1 MIASQTMTAPDHRRV
16 ESAAAPARMSA
27 ARIVRTRQ
35 DIDALAER
43 WQALEKCSVGATP
56 FQSLAWA
63 DAIFGFEAARG
74 NKQFDPV
81 IAILEQGDRLIA
93 VLPLERISTP
103 ARRVLEPLGNGFAQY
118 ADMLLAPGTQPRSAL
133 KQLLQ
138 AAIKAAPCDA
148 ISLLKVREGS
158 PLALGMPVSAIETG
172 SEAGAPNVALNE
184 FPDYAT
190 YFATVRTKTRKNMRN
205 ARNRLER
212 DGPVEHRIVT
222 DRQAQL
228 DLIERTLSGRAER
241 LREQGLTSRAFS
253 DGDFPAFCKSLA
265 GRHNIGLKTFSL
277 THNGRPIAEQWGFVH
292 GGRYYAYVAAR
303 DFSQT
308 DESPGKLHL
317 SEIIRTCAED
327 GLIGCDLGVPVM
339 PYKLTFATHTI
350 PVRDFALPVTPKG
363 WAITQ
368 FWDVML
374 RPTLKAVM
382 LKTPPA
388 LRSRLMALLGRA

>member
-1 MIASQTMTAPDHRRV
+1 
-16 ESAAAPARMSA
+16 
-27 ARIVRTRQ
+27 
-35 DIDALAER
+35 
-43 WQALEKCSVGATP
+43 
-56 FQSLAWA
+56 
-63 DAIFGFEAARG
+63 
-74 NKQFDPV
+74 
-81 IAILEQGDRLIA
+81 
-93 VLPLERISTP
+93 
-103 ARRVLEPLGNGFAQY
+103 
-118 ADMLLAPGTQPRSAL
+118 
-133 KQLLQ
+133 LQ
-138 AAIKAAPCDA
+138 AATKAAPCDA

-158 PLALGMPVSAIETG
+158 PLGRAMPSNAIRTG
-172 SEAGAPNVALNE
+172 SEAGAPNVALNQ
-184 FPDYAT
+184 FPDYAA

-212 DGPVEHRIVT
+212 DGPVDHQTVT
-222 DRQAQL
+222 DKEAQL

-265 GRHNIGLKTFSL
+265 GRNNMGLKTFSL

-317 SEIIRTCAED
+317 SEIIRTCAEE

-363 WAITQ
+363 WAIAQ